1 MIDLGENRFINRITT
16 VFHSIRYARRV
27 TYQVEGSFDK
37 KAWRVMIPK
46 KVFTVPEKIQQAK
59 DLRNTYCVDDVTL
72 EKDVE
77 ARYIRTRIFK
87 NETRTGTGG
96 YKADDCQHM
105 EQYFNLKEIP
115 EELKNSFVK
124 E

>member
-1 MIDLGENRFINRITT
+1 
-16 VFHSIRYARRV
+16 
-27 TYQVEGSFDK
+27 
-37 KAWRVMIPK
+37 MIPK

-59 DLRNTYCVDDVTL
+59 DVSKTYCVDDVTL

-87 NETRTGTGG
+87 NERRTGTGG
-96 YKADDCQHM
+96 YKADDCQLM

-115 EELKNSFVK
+115 EELKKSFVK